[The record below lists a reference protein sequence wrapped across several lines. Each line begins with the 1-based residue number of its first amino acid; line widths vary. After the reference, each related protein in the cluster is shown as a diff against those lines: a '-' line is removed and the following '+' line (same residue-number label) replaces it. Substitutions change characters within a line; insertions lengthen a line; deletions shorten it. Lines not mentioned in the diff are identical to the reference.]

1 MKRVPKGL
9 KVGVFVGLG
18 LVVLINVAVFIA
30 IFKQP
35 ECRVMETS
43 CGRQKQEKLD
53 GLEAVRSV
61 VARGLDFLLGTDSS
75 H

>member
-9 KVGVFVGLG
+9 EVGVVVGLG

-30 IFKQP
+30 VFKQP
-35 ECRVMETS
+35 GCGVMEPS
-43 CGRQKQEKLD
+43 CDVQKQEKLE
-53 GLEAVRSV
+53 GIEVMRSV
-61 VARGLDFLLGTDSS
+61 IARGLDFLLGTDSS

>member
-9 KVGVFVGLG
+9 QVGIIVGLG

-30 IFKQP
+30 VFKQP
-35 ECRVMETS
+35 GSRAMETS
-43 CGRQKQEKLD
+43 CDVQKQEKLE
-53 GLEAVRSV
+53 GIEVMRSV